1 MWFTVFMTYSGVYK
15 FNLSIWEGEKQ
26 GMRAPDDEAI
36 DDSSDNRKSDKLTK
50 K

>member
-26 GMRAPDDEAI
+26 GIPASGDEAI
-36 DDSSDNRKSDKLTK
+36 DDSSDIRKSDTLAK